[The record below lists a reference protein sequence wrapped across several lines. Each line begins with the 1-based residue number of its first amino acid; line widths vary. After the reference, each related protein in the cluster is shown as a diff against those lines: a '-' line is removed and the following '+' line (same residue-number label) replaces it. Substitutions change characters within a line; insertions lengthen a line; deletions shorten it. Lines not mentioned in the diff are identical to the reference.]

1 MANMSKEEGMDGTQ
15 WMEKNTTSIKNSEE
29 GKSMVWESQR
39 RIYGG
44 GRSKPNLER
53 WVTEKKGCII

>member
-29 GKSMVWESQR
+29 GKSWSERVKEESVEEEGLSQ
-39 RIYGG
+39 I
-44 GRSKPNLER
+44 
-53 WVTEKKGCII
+53 